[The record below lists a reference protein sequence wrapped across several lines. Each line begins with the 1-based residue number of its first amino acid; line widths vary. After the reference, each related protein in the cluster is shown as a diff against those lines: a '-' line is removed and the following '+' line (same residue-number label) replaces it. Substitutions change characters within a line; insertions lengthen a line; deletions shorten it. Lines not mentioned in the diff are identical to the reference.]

1 MKFQNIPYEKMDI
14 GIILKLANDFKITV
28 KNETKETEIIKY
40 EKDTIIGNGI
50 VNIEIIQ
57 TKQKNDIEHY
67 FFFKSF
73 QMDSKINTQHIFY
86 DKNILN
92 NEKIG
97 ISDQRLEELNLSYE
111 VDGMIIDITS
121 PTRELIK
128 FTPESIGNIKK
139 YIKDKLQ
146 KSINNAVDSQ
156 QLIEIK
162 KNIDKSKKEKQVN
175 IEETIS

>member
-14 GIILKLANDFKITV
+14 NIILKFADDFKITV
-28 KNETKETEIIKY
+28 KNETKETEVVKY
-40 EKDTIIGNGI
+40 KKNTIIGNGV

-57 TKQKNDIEHY
+57 TKKENDIKHY

-92 NEKIG
+92 DEKIG
-97 ISDQRLEELNLSYE
+97 INDERLRVLNLAYE
-111 VDGMIIDITS
+111 IDGMIIDITS
-121 PTRELIK
+121 KERKKIK
-128 FTPESIGNIKK
+128 CSNNSIYDIKK
-139 YIKDKLQ
+139 YIKNKL
-146 KSINNAVDSQ
+146 SDSMDNIDNSQ
-156 QLIEIK
+156 EIIEK
-162 KNIDKSKKEKQVN
+162 KNIDKLKKEKQIK